1 MASGNIVACLC
12 SGLCMQACLAAFGE
26 TISFS
31 TLLVINIAAS
41 TLASLIPVPGG
52 NTAVAAV
59 SLSGPLVAVGVPQAA
74 AVAAVLLNQVIA
86 IYLPAIPGWFATR
99 DLNRKGYL

>member
-1 MASGNIVACLC
+1 MRNWATGTTT
-12 SGLCMQACLAAFGE
+12 AAVR
-26 TISFS
+26 ISSSARAHRRSFS
-31 TLLVINIAAS
+31 TLLVINMAVSTVAS
-41 TLASLIPVPGG
+41 CVPVPGG
-52 NTAVAAV
+52 NTAVSAV
-59 SLSGPLVAVGVPQAA
+59 GLTGPLVAVGVPEAA